1 VKPQAQEIF
10 DRFYAV
16 LFDSDSDKGE
26 EVLVT
31 SLAKR
36 CALLHAEMLLEN
48 ANYSRSGE
56 LIDWWIMDLKE
67 EIENL

>member
-1 VKPQAQEIF
+1 MKSQAQEIF

-31 SLAKR
+31 VLAKR
-36 CALLHAEMLLEN
+36 CALLHTEILLEN
-48 ANYSRSGE
+48 ANYDRSGN
-56 LIDWWIMDLKE
+56 LIDWWILDLKDE
-67 EIENL
+67 LEKL